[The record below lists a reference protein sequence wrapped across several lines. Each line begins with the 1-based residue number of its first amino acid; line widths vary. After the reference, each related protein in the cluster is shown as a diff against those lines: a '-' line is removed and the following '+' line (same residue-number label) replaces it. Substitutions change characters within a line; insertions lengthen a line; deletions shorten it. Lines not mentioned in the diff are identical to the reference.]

1 MDDENRRGMNEGD
14 EGRRENESPPPSTEA
29 ASPQVQILLNAEL
42 LSKLSPSARDAVVNN
57 LYGDPK
63 KVMAERTRGI
73 ISLAIVAGFVLT
85 IFVLIFLL
93 LVSYSSIFETATEVL
108 DLLKTTGSIYS
119 GVTGIILGYYF
130 ARAGEA
136 Q

>member
-1 MDDENRRGMNEGD
+1 MDDNNRRGMNEGD

-42 LSKLSPSARDAVVNN
+42 LSKLSPSARDAIVNN
-57 LYGDPK
+57 LYGDPQK
-63 KVMAERTRGI
+63 KMAERTRGY
-73 ISLAIVAGFVLT
+73 ISLAIVLGFVIT
-85 IFVLIFLL
+85 IFVLIFVL
-93 LVSYSSIFETATEVL
+93 LVSYKGIFEAAPEVL
-108 DLLKTTGSIYS
+108 NLLKTAGSIYS

-130 ARAGEA
+130 ARAGET